1 MKAVEENSA
10 HICKRT
16 YTWYLGKHKQT
27 LDCLSRVWEGSPPK
41 LRFSWNSL
49 PQGLCYKC
57 HCGSATQ
64 CCGPEHWGNA
74 VPPAAAPAGI
84 CPPPS
89 PGCCHREETESEA
102 GRDWLL
108 PSHNWGQTWS
118 AQPAEGL
125 RDRWEQD
132 PTTRPMEEEVGR
144 SQKGEEKGRCLFVH
158 LVFAFKERRRVQWE
172 RRVKWEGSEQFQVQG

>member
-1 MKAVEENSA
+1 MFILLIRKRSVIAVNPFEGDFIYPWLSPRCLKHFSHGLAGKTFRNKQGSGRKMKAVEENSA

-108 PSHNWGQTWS
+108 PSHN
-118 AQPAEGL
+118 
-125 RDRWEQD
+125 
-132 PTTRPMEEEVGR
+132 
-144 SQKGEEKGRCLFVH
+144 
-158 LVFAFKERRRVQWE
+158 
-172 RRVKWEGSEQFQVQG
+172 